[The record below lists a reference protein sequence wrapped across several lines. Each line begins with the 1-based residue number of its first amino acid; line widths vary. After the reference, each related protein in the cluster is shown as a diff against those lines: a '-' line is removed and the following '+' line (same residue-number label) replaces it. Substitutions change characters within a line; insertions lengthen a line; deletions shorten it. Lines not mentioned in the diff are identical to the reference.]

1 MFAIQLGSGG
11 VHHRSPNNE
20 LHGKMNSDD
29 NNAQTSAA
37 QPVRLL
43 KIYAVVKIKDGTL
56 LSRCSVR
63 NKIKIEKKTKKNKE
77 GTILVK

>member
-1 MFAIQLGSGG
+1 
-11 VHHRSPNNE
+11 
-20 LHGKMNSDD
+20 MNSDD